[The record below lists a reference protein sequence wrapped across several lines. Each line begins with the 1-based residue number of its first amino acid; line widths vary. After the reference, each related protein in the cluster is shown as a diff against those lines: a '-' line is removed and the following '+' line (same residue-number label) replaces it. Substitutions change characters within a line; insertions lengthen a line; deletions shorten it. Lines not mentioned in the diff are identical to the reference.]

1 MAVLEIKKYPEKVL
15 KQRAA
20 PVEKIDET
28 LQRLIDDMIETMY
41 AAPGIGLAAPQV
53 GVSKSLIVID
63 VSHREEEEEKTPLV
77 VLINPV
83 LRAADGEIESE
94 EGCLSLPGYITTV
107 NRAERILVHG
117 LDREGKPVQIESQ
130 GLLCRAL
137 QHEIDHL
144 NGTLLIDRISS
155 IKREFFKKRFQKA
168 LAKA

>member
-1 MAVLEIKKYPEKVL
+1 MAILEIKRYPEKVL

-20 PVEKIDET
+20 AVENIDGN
-28 LQRLIDDMIETMY
+28 LQRLIDDMLETMY

-53 GVSKSLIVID
+53 GVLKRLIVID
-63 VSHREEEEEKTPLV
+63 ISHREEEKVPLV
-77 VLINPV
+77 VLINPEIM
-83 LRAADGEIESE
+83 DTSGEVESE
-94 EGCLSLPGYITTV
+94 EGCLSLPGYITNV
-107 NRAERILVHG
+107 MRAEKIAVRG
-117 LDREGKPVQIESQ
+117 LNRKGKQTEIECG

-155 IKREFFKKRFQKA
+155 IKREFFKKRFHKA